1 MNRKFLLIS
10 ISFLLV
16 AVTLAGAHVTRT
28 LASDYTDVSVT
39 VANTMIEQRPS
50 LVILDVR
57 NQSEYDSGHIRN
69 AKLIPVWQ
77 LAARLD
83 ELSKSDEILVY
94 CEKGAR
100 SQTASL
106 TLADNGFQHVYN
118 MLEGITAW
126 ISAGYPVYIKYP
138 SLQEAINNA
147 SEGDTINVSSGLYYE
162 HLTINKSL
170 TLNGENK
177 YKTMIDGSDNGTVI
191 NVKADNTTVTELT
204 IQYSGCSCSDYS
216 GIYIK
221 NYHQNVNIANN
232 LIVQNGYGIKL
243 IWANNTTIDNNE
255 VTNNT
260 SGVEVIFSYNNTIAG
275 NNISNNFFGL
285 DLNPSSN
292 NTIIGNNIANN
303 TIHDIMIRQ
312 SSNDNI
318 LLKNNVTGS
327 PYGVRLY
334 ASFNNTFKENNLFN
348 NAIGID
354 IQNST
359 DNTFHQNNFNSNK
372 RHVQFFEIGYT
383 NLWDDGYL
391 SGGNYWSNYTGVDSN
406 HDGIGD
412 SAQVLDSSNKDNYPL
427 LGRFYSCTTP
437 AGKTLDMISNSTIE
451 DFQYSEPDST
461 IRIHVSSSSQNQKS
475 GFFRAAI
482 PHDLMLPPYNLTI
495 NGDPTNYATI
505 YENDTLSII
514 YFTYQHSTLE
524 IDIIPELPTLVFL
537 PLFMTLTLLTFVARR
552 RKRSRNLHKQETQQ
566 SLAL

>member
-1 MNRKFLLIS
+1 MIILFLLATGI
-10 ISFLLV
+10 F
-16 AVTLAGAHVTRT
+16 AGSHITRT

-39 VANTMIEQRPS
+39 VASIMIEQKPL

-69 AKLIPVWQ
+69 AKLIAVWQ
-77 LAARLD
+77 LAARLN

-94 CEKGAR
+94 CQKGAR

-106 TLADNGFQHVYN
+106 TLADNGFLHVYN
-118 MLEGITAW
+118 MLEGITEW
-126 ISAGYPVYIKYP
+126 ISASYPVYIKYP

-162 HLTINKSL
+162 HLTINKPL

-177 YKTMIDGSDNGTVI
+177 YTTMIDGSDNGTVI

-303 TIHDIMIRQ
+303 SIHGIMFRE
-312 SSNDNI
+312 SSNENI
-318 LLKNNVTGS
+318 LLKNNMTGS
-327 PYGVRLY
+327 SYGVRLY
-334 ASFNNTFKENNLFN
+334 TSFNNTFKENNILN
-348 NAIGID
+348 NTIGID

-359 DNTFHQNNFNSNK
+359 DNTFIQNNFNNNK
-372 RHVQFFEIGYT
+372 RHVQFFETGYT

-391 SGGNYWSNYTGVDSN
+391 SAGNYWSNHTGVDSN
-406 HDGIGD
+406 HDGISD
-412 SAQVLDSSNKDNYPL
+412 SPQVLDSSNKDNYPL
-427 LGRFYSCTTP
+427 MGKFYSYTTST
-437 AGKTLDMISNSTIE
+437 GKTLDMISNSTIE

-461 IRIHVSSSSQNQKS
+461 IRIHVSSSSQNQRS
-475 GFFRAAI
+475 GFFRATI

-505 YENDTLSII
+505 HENDTLSII
-514 YFTYQHSTLE
+514 YFAYQHSTLE
-524 IDIIPELPTLVFL
+524 IDIIPEFP
-537 PLFMTLTLLTFVARR
+537 TLTLLLLFMMLTLLAFAASR
-552 RKRSRNLHKQETQQ
+552 RKHSHNLHKR
-566 SLAL
+566 ALVNF